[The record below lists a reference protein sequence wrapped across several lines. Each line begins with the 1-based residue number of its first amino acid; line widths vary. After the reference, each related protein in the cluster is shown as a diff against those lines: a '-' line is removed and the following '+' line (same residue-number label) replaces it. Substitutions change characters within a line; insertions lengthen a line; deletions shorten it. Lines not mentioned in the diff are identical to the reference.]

1 MAYGSALTIIIIED
15 LIVFAIIIL
24 VVAISCYNL
33 IRRCIIDY
41 KHILILTS
49 NNVVVPVEQLNNRH
63 PVSTIG
69 IEIPS
74 VPDLPNS

>member
-1 MAYGSALTIIIIED
+1 MAYGSAITIIIFED
-15 LIVFAIIIL
+15 LIIFAIIII

-33 IRRCIIDY
+33 IRRCIMDY

-49 NNVVVPVEQLNNRH
+49 NNVVVPVEHLDNRH
-63 PVSTIG
+63 PVSTVG
-69 IEIPS
+69 IEIPI